1 MLLLLLPYL
10 AHLRQTHKMNFF
22 CRSFSIVAHA
32 HNKPQHPL
40 RYTASVPLHAVQ
52 TLTWI
57 CRSFSTTSSVL
68 AISRFCSACAQRAAE
83 QAAAAWVSWSGTS
96 PKSQT
101 SALL

>member
-1 MLLLLLPYL
+1 MVCSGGMLLLLLPYL

-68 AISRFCSACAQRAAE
+68 AISRFCSACGQRKGGSTRTAPHQAQLA
-83 QAAAAWVSWSGTS
+83 SSG
-96 PKSQT
+96 
-101 SALL
+101 